1 MKQELVDLGWIFFSL
16 GGVAGVGDGWR
27 SGKVL
32 AGSVVCV
39 AIAFALWQF
48 VGVQ

>member
-16 GGVAGVGDGWR
+16 LGVAGVAGGWR

-32 AGSVVCV
+32 AGSVVSL
-39 AIAFALWQF
+39 AIAFALWHF
-48 VGVQ
+48 FGVQ